1 MASIGVDLVEVER
14 IKAIYE
20 RRGERFLDR
29 LFTRVEITYAFS
41 ARGDRRFERLAA
53 RFAIKEALIKAV
65 GRPLPYRSIEVRNQK
80 DGRPIVHCPHVRGKI
95 EASLSHTQR
104 LAIACILFEGP

>member
-1 MASIGVDLVEVER
+1 MTRIGVDLVEVER

-20 RRGERFLDR
+20 QRGERFLDR
-29 LFTRVEITYAFS
+29 LFTRVEIAYAFS
-41 ARGDRRFERLAA
+41 ARGDRQFERLAA

-65 GRPLPYRSIEVRNQK
+65 GRPLPYSSIEVRNQK
-80 DGRPIVHCPHVRGKI
+80 DGRPIVRCSHVRGKI
-95 EASLSHTQR
+95 EASLSHTRR